1 MNTIIKIVLVIM
13 FALWFGQETIWAL
26 NSLDAEC
33 VANQYYVLTGRCS
46 EQLVVV
52 SSAFVVFGIALAF
65 VLYKLV
71 GKVID

>member
-1 MNTIIKIVLVIM
+1 MKLIVKIVVVIM
-13 FALWFGQETIWAL
+13 FAVWFGQETVWGL
-26 NSLDAEC
+26 NSLNNEC
-33 VANQYYVLTGRCS
+33 IANQYYVLIGRCS

-65 VLYKLV
+65 VVYKLV